1 MMLQKF
7 WSTTEPNAGET
18 IIDLEFGLGHDAIEL
33 AKLGAERVIEISSWN
48 AF

>member
-7 WSTTEPNAGET
+7 WSTTEHPAAGKT
-18 IIDLEFGLGHDAIEL
+18 IIDLGLGHDAIEL
-33 AKLGAERVIEISSWN
+33 AKLGAERVIEISIWN